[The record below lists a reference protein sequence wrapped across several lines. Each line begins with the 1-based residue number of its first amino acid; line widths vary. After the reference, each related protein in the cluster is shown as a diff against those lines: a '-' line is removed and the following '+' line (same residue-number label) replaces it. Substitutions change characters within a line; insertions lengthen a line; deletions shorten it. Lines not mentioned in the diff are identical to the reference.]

1 MSRSEVDKGPQDV
14 VNVLVGIVFGC
25 DYRVEF

>member
-1 MSRSEVDKGPQDV
+1 MSGSEVDESPQDV
-14 VNVLVGIVFGC
+14 VDVLVGIAFGC

>member
-1 MSRSEVDKGPQDV
+1 MPRSEVDESPQNV
-14 VNVLVGIVFGC
+14 VNVLVGIAFGC